1 VTEKPETTK
10 QIEPTVVEEVASG
23 TAIALNAIPLVGG
36 VLGGIAQAV
45 VARRQSQR
53 LEEFL
58 RELAADL
65 HESEARINREF
76 VKTVDFQ
83 NLAEDV
89 ISRAADSRQQERLD
103 AMRAVFLNTVLS
115 DRPQYNEAMEID
127 ELVSTWQP
135 RHLVLLKILAD
146 PRAADQQL
154 GRVVGNGGGIAT
166 SINQILGRL
175 LPEWDDEQIE
185 RTWEE
190 LRAAGM
196 HNTPGTKTMMTD
208 RGIGQL
214 EGRLTQHGRKVAT
227 YIHNPVRR

>member
-1 VTEKPETTK
+1 VTEKPDTTK
-10 QIEPTVVEEVASG
+10 QIEPTVAEEVASG

-45 VARRQSQR
+45 VSRRQSQR

-58 RELAADL
+58 RELTADL
-65 HESEARINREF
+65 HESKARINREF
-76 VKTVDFQ
+76 VKTADFQ

-115 DRPQYNEAMEID
+115 EHPQYNEAMEID
-127 ELVSTWQP
+127 ELVNTWQP

-146 PRAADQQL
+146 PRAADQQM

-166 SINQILGRL
+166 SINQILRRL
-175 LPEWDDEQIE
+175 LPDWNDEQIE

-190 LRAAGM
+190 LRAAAL
-196 HNTPGTKTMMTD
+196 HTTPGTKAMITD
-208 RGIGQL
+208 RGIEQL
-214 EGRLTQHGRKVAT
+214 EGRLTPYGQKVAA